1 MAAIGYLF
9 YDESGSE
16 IEYEGWQKKLLEK
29 HAAKLDLK
37 ITSFYVEKD
46 VSIRR
51 PLRLRETGKKLLQD
65 LQPGDSIF
73 AAKAEWILSSAREG
87 LQLLELLRQ
96 QQISLYCEDLNE
108 NISLPSPRKLMVY
121 EGGANLIQKLLASLA
136 ACESTTHGESIKTAK
151 RKMKREG
158 KYLGGPVPFGWFV
171 DGNYLKKDK
180 DQQKIIREIKKLKA
194 DRWSYRDIAG
204 KLFELHGIR
213 LSHEGVRKIIIN
225 HDKQGEA
232 IR

>member
-9 YDESGSE
+9 YIDSENEMESE
-16 IEYEGWQKKLLEK
+16 DVQKKLLEDY
-29 HAAKLDLK
+29 AVKLDLK
-37 ITSFYVEKD
+37 ITGFYSEED

-51 PLRLRETGKKLLQD
+51 PFRLRETGKKLLRD
-65 LQPGDSIF
+65 LRPGDCLF
-73 AAKAEWILSSAREG
+73 AAKAEWMLSSAKEG
-87 LQLLELLRQ
+87 LQLLELLRH
-96 QQISLYCEDLNE
+96 QQISLYCEDLQE
-108 NISLPSPRKLMVY
+108 NISLASPRKLMVY
-121 EGGANLIQKLLASLA
+121 EGGASLIQKLLTSLA
-136 ACESTTHGESIKTAK
+136 ACESTTHGESIKNAK

-158 KYLGGPVPFGWFV
+158 KYLGGPVPFGWVV
-171 DGNYLKKDK
+171 DGDYLKKDK

-225 HDKQGEA
+225 HERQG
-232 IR
+232 